1 MYGDMRTNVFGKLFG
16 PILIRKVKLF
26 PSLYNIFIHIKPS
39 LLETMV
45 IIMQVDFVNCKFI
58 HCKHV
63 STKIVD
69 IPSALHRKTLIIIIL
84 MVKQRYSASWQLTYV
99 LTYATTS
106 GTIGRRERLSLS
118 ILHRVILL
126 CTSLY

>member
-58 HCKHV
+58 HSAEV
-63 STKIVD
+63 RVETVMIFMSQTYRALTWPWSKILD
-69 IPSALHRKTLIIIIL
+69 SIANPK
-84 MVKQRYSASWQLTYV
+84 
-99 LTYATTS
+99 
-106 GTIGRRERLSLS
+106 RLNL
-118 ILHRVILL
+118 
-126 CTSLY
+126 

>member
-58 HCKHV
+58 Q
-63 STKIVD
+63 
-69 IPSALHRKTLIIIIL
+69 SARAADFSELSSQLQLLQSFDTDLDHLIA
-84 MVKQRYSASWQLTYV
+84 KK
-99 LTYATTS
+99 
-106 GTIGRRERLSLS
+106 
-118 ILHRVILL
+118 
-126 CTSLY
+126 

>member
-58 HCKHV
+58 QSARAADFSELSSQLQLLQSFDLDLSCQEEETEIINSLSHIINKKIKLAWPSRESNPGHV
-63 STKIVD
+63 VQ
-69 IPSALHRKTLIIIIL
+69 
-84 MVKQRYSASWQLTYV
+84 KQSV
-99 LTYATTS
+99 LTITP
-106 GTIGRRERLSLS
+106 
-118 ILHRVILL
+118 
-126 CTSLY
+126 